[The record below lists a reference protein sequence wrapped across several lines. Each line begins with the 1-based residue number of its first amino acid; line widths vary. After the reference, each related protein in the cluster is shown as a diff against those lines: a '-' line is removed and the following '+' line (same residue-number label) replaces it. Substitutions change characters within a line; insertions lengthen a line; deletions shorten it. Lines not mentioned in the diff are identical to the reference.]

1 MALTNAFNEAVNSN
15 NVRRVRIMMK
25 DSLLVDPKFNL
36 FKEMDSVAS
45 KMQGLYQEHDGR
57 AFNLDKSTWNKDY
70 MNKLMVQ
77 VVSNFSHERVNH
89 LKDVVRYLNPIC
101 KNNEEVIRSRDINN
115 HRTKSNISSRNI
127 QNKILTYEEQKAI
140 DKKKGTYR
148 GTKIAAGALVGA
160 LVGGT
165 AASLASLTIVG
176 GAVAGAVVGGTVVVI
191 VTSKE

>member
-25 DSLLVDPKFNL
+25 DSLLIDLKFNL

-45 KMQGLYQEHDGR
+45 KMRGLYQEHDGR

-101 KNNEEVIRSRDINN
+101 KNDEEVIRSRDINN
-115 HRTKSNISSRNI
+115 HRTKSNTSSRNI
-127 QNKILTYEEQKAI
+127 QNKILTYEEQKAL

-176 GAVAGAVVGGTVVVI
+176 GAVTGAVVGGTVVAI

>member
-89 LKDVVRYLNPIC
+89 LKDVVRYLNPIS

-115 HRTKSNISSRNI
+115 HRTKSNTSSRNI

-176 GAVAGAVVGGTVVVI
+176 GAVTGAVVGGTVVAI

>member
-89 LKDVVRYLNPIC
+89 LKDVVHYLNPIC

-115 HRTKSNISSRNI
+115 HRTKSNTSSRNI

-176 GAVAGAVVGGTVVVI
+176 GAVTGAVVGGTVVAI

>member
-115 HRTKSNISSRNI
+115 HRTKSNTSSRNI

>member
-115 HRTKSNISSRNI
+115 HRTKSNTSSRNI

-176 GAVAGAVVGGTVVVI
+176 GAVTGAVVGGTVVAI

>member
-1 MALTNAFNEAVNSN
+1 
-15 NVRRVRIMMK
+15 
-25 DSLLVDPKFNL
+25 
-36 FKEMDSVAS
+36 
-45 KMQGLYQEHDGR
+45 
-57 AFNLDKSTWNKDY
+57 

-115 HRTKSNISSRNI
+115 HRTKSNTSSRNI

>member
-115 HRTKSNISSRNI
+115 HRTKSNTSSRNI

-176 GAVAGAVVGGTVVVI
+176 GAVAGAVVGGTVVAI

>member
-115 HRTKSNISSRNI
+115 HRTKSNTSSRNI

-165 AASLASLTIVG
+165 AASLASLTVVG
-176 GAVAGAVVGGTVVVI
+176 GTVAGAVVGGTVVAI
-191 VTSKE
+191 VTNKE